1 MKIEKP
7 PGDETPDGLPFR
19 CSQLLLAYLLPHED
33 TGRRDGHLFS
43 NMNYSGNCLPSFRD
57 GNFSLGRRYVLD
69 MGQYLPDLTDAES
82 LYNMSSS
89 SGPY

>member
-1 MKIEKP
+1 
-7 PGDETPDGLPFR
+7 
-19 CSQLLLAYLLPHED
+19 
-33 TGRRDGHLFS
+33 
-43 NMNYSGNCLPSFRD
+43 MNYSGNCLPSFRD